1 MITEIV
7 TFDLPDSITQAELLE
22 KYNATVP
29 RWRANPNLIR
39 KTYLYCADKNQ
50 GGGIYLWKTKEAA
63 LEAHNA
69 DWCQMAQDMYGSPPS
84 FTYYD
89 TLFIIDNGM

>member
-7 TFDLPDSITQAELLE
+7 TFDLPDGITQAELLE

-29 RWRANPNLIR
+29 RWRANPDLIR
-39 KTYLYCADKNQ
+39 KTYLYCADKKQ

-63 LEAHNA
+63 LSAHDA
-69 DWCQMAQDMYGSPPS
+69 EWCKLAQDMYGSAPQ

-89 TLFIIDNGM
+89 TLFIIDNGI